1 MACCRW
7 LARTG
12 VPMVVVALL
21 AACADRPQESG
32 EAADLRSPLA
42 DRRSAPP
49 AVDGTGAG
57 VSANEVGYEEA
68 PTNDART
75 LEDGVG
81 TRKHALLVGVGDYIH
96 GNMDLDGPPY
106 DVRSLEEVLR
116 RDWAFDR
123 ITSLVDHDATR
134 GAILGALDDLIRDTR
149 PGDHV
154 FIFFSGH
161 GTGSQEGSD
170 VGEAPSPLA
179 ASLDPGTGG
188 LLPADIDMRSPDAGD
203 VLLVGRRDLRPRLQ
217 QLDRDRNVLVVFDAC
232 YSGNTVYR
240 SWTGPG
246 QPSSK
251 YQPWPTTAAP
261 AFGSATRLADD
272 RYPYDNVIYLSAS
285 AENEAARDIN
295 REALATHPTI
305 DGRPHGALTDALLR
319 GLEGAGDTDGNGEL
333 TVGELHGYVRRQV
346 ETRFQHTP
354 QLLYPPGLNGASDR
368 PVFNAVR
375 VSEQPASPVSTPP
388 SSPALRVYLGP
399 GAAGLRGQVAGAY
412 GVLVVTGGYD
422 LHVDASGRGAFTV
435 RHGSGDLL
443 GSGLDAEETVRR
455 VEWQA
460 LVHELLGE
468 SFPGQ
473 DFNVVLDILDVEV
486 RDGRRQVTART
497 NAELF
502 VGGTYEMT
510 YGADVPAYFLMVT
523 VDVHGAMRLLV
534 PWTEQDLDAA
544 REGRIPDLNIFPPT
558 GTEFVKLFAFR
569 ERPAGLD
576 TWLPE
581 RGANGQPRVRS
592 IESRGDLESLLRFV
606 REHAEVAAETTRKFP
621 TAIR

>member
-1 MACCRW
+1 MRDMLVRGRW
-7 LARTG
+7 IR
-12 VPMVVVALL
+12 
-21 AACADRPQESG
+21 
-32 EAADLRSPLA
+32 
-42 DRRSAPP
+42 
-49 AVDGTGAG
+49 AG
-57 VSANEVGYEEA
+57 VVLVAALISGTAPVSAQG
-68 PTNDART
+68 
-75 LEDGVG
+75 
-81 TRKHALLVGVGDYIH
+81 RKHALLVGVGDYIH
-96 GNMDLDGPPY
+96 GSVKDLDGPPY

-188 LLPADIDMRSPDAGD
+188 LLPADIDLRSPDAGD

-217 QLDRDRNVLVVFDAC
+217 RLDRDRNVLVVFDAC

-246 QPSSK
+246 QPASK

-261 AFGSATRLADD
+261 AFGFATRLADD
-272 RYPYDNVIYLSAS
+272 RYPYDNLIYLSAS
-285 AENEAARDIN
+285 AENEAAKDIG
-295 REALATHPTI
+295 RLALATMPTI

-333 TVGELHGYVRRQV
+333 TVGELHRYVRRQV

-354 QLLYPPGLNGASDR
+354 QLLYPPGLNGASGR

-375 VSEQPASPVSTPP
+375 VSEQPPAPVSAPP
-388 SSPALRVYLGP
+388 WSTALRVYLGP
-399 GAAGLRGQVAGAY
+399 GAAGLRGRVAGVD
-412 GVLVVTGGYD
+412 GVSVVTGGYD
-422 LHVDASGRGAFTV
+422 LHVDVNGRGAFTV

-523 VDVHGAMRLLV
+523 VDVHGGMGLLV

-569 ERPAGLD
+569 EPPAGLD

-581 RGANGQPRVRS
+581 RDANGQRRVRS

-621 TAIR
+621 TAVR

>member
-1 MACCRW
+1 MQGMYSW
-7 LARTG
+7 
-12 VPMVVVALL
+12 
-21 AACADRPQESG
+21 S
-32 EAADLRSPLA
+32 
-42 DRRSAPP
+42 
-49 AVDGTGAG
+49 
-57 VSANEVGYEEA
+57 
-68 PTNDART
+68 
-75 LEDGVG
+75 GVG
-81 TRKHALLVGVGDYIH
+81 ICGRACSGSIGTAMFWSCSTR
-96 GNMDLDGPPY
+96 
-106 DVRSLEEVLR
+106 
-116 RDWAFDR
+116 
-123 ITSLVDHDATR
+123 ATR
-134 GAILGALDDLIRDTR
+134 VTR
-149 PGDHV
+149 
-154 FIFFSGH
+154 FI
-161 GTGSQEGSD
+161 
-170 VGEAPSPLA
+170 EA
-179 ASLDPGTGG
+179 G
-188 LLPADIDMRSPDAGD
+188 L
-203 VLLVGRRDLRPRLQ
+203 
-217 QLDRDRNVLVVFDAC
+217 
-232 YSGNTVYR
+232 
-240 SWTGPG
+240 GPG
-246 QPSSK
+246 QPASK

-261 AFGSATRLADD
+261 AFGFATRLADD
-272 RYPYDNVIYLSAS
+272 RYPYDNLIYLSAS
-285 AENEAARDIN
+285 AENEAAKDIG
-295 REALATHPTI
+295 RLALATMPTI

-319 GLEGAGDTDGNGEL
+319 GLEGAADTDGNGEL
-333 TVGELHGYVRRQV
+333 TVGELHRYVRRQV

-375 VSEQPASPVSTPP
+375 VSEQPPAPVSAPP
-388 SSPALRVYLGP
+388 WSTALRVYLGP
-399 GAAGLRGQVAGAY
+399 GAAGLRGRVAGVD
-412 GVLVVTGGYD
+412 GVSVVTGGYD
-422 LHVDASGRGAFTV
+422 LHVDVNAAAVHSRYGTAAATCSGPDWMPRRA
-435 RHGSGDLL
+435 
-443 GSGLDAEETVRR
+443 VRR